1 MMMTSQ
7 NGQREQ
13 FKALLRKN
21 YTLKRRGLW
30 CCSLFEL
37 LVPAAFVALM
47 CLPKALVPDEKNHD
61 VLYRP
66 FSIGAG
72 WNALGQFANTPEI
85 DADGTAMSFSDT
97 SFSEG
102 ALKGSGWQFTF
113 SPNTADASNISRRAY
128 VNFLCA
134 DSRSENLDVKNV
146 SYSVPRMVNMGWN
159 KRALEEM
166 VNESATDLEKKALSD
181 AATLLLNNNTKEWR
195 EERCSDDCLQNN
207 TMCFDTK
214 WEPILTAFVKG
225 FETEDAMETHRYEKT
240 GQVLVEIVFS
250 SDNGSNAEDNNNS
263 NRFDISDDETR
274 YSIRLNRTHF
284 GGSKKLA
291 RATDRQYSTEW
302 ENESAQDYWKRFER
316 SVQLQHAIDQAIVD
330 IKDTINNKRF
340 SVQIDSSIKP
350 FPAVGYTYN
359 LGGIIAASFVG
370 FVVTIAFQSS
380 SVLIMKSIVVEKELK
395 LREGMK
401 MMGLTDFTYWSS
413 WLVTHWMS
421 SLITVTSMTLIG
433 IYPFE
438 YTNQGLQFLFYS
450 VWVLSNILFNF
461 MISIKNPKPRKSSG
475 MFGQNFKLLD
485 FSPKPTFGQWDELL

>member
-1 MMMTSQ
+1 MTANALARQHAMMMTSQ

-195 EERCSDDCLQNN
+195 EERCSDDCL
-207 TMCFDTK
+207 
-214 WEPILTAFVKG
+214 
-225 FETEDAMETHRYEKT
+225 
-240 GQVLVEIVFS
+240 
-250 SDNGSNAEDNNNS
+250 
-263 NRFDISDDETR
+263 
-274 YSIRLNRTHF
+274 
-284 GGSKKLA
+284 
-291 RATDRQYSTEW
+291 
-302 ENESAQDYWKRFER
+302 
-316 SVQLQHAIDQAIVD
+316 
-330 IKDTINNKRF
+330 
-340 SVQIDSSIKP
+340 
-350 FPAVGYTYN
+350 
-359 LGGIIAASFVG
+359 
-370 FVVTIAFQSS
+370 
-380 SVLIMKSIVVEKELK
+380 
-395 LREGMK
+395 
-401 MMGLTDFTYWSS
+401 
-413 WLVTHWMS
+413 
-421 SLITVTSMTLIG
+421 
-433 IYPFE
+433 
-438 YTNQGLQFLFYS
+438 
-450 VWVLSNILFNF
+450 
-461 MISIKNPKPRKSSG
+461 
-475 MFGQNFKLLD
+475 
-485 FSPKPTFGQWDELL
+485 

>member
-1 MMMTSQ
+1 MMTSQ

-146 SYSVPRMVNMGWN
+146 SYSVPVSYTH
-159 KRALEEM
+159 L
-166 VNESATDLEKKALSD
+166 TLPTKA
-181 AATLLLNNNTKEWR
+181 
-195 EERCSDDCLQNN
+195 
-207 TMCFDTK
+207 
-214 WEPILTAFVKG
+214 
-225 FETEDAMETHRYEKT
+225 
-240 GQVLVEIVFS
+240 
-250 SDNGSNAEDNNNS
+250 
-263 NRFDISDDETR
+263 
-274 YSIRLNRTHF
+274 
-284 GGSKKLA
+284 
-291 RATDRQYSTEW
+291 
-302 ENESAQDYWKRFER
+302 
-316 SVQLQHAIDQAIVD
+316 
-330 IKDTINNKRF
+330 
-340 SVQIDSSIKP
+340 
-350 FPAVGYTYN
+350 
-359 LGGIIAASFVG
+359 
-370 FVVTIAFQSS
+370 
-380 SVLIMKSIVVEKELK
+380 
-395 LREGMK
+395 
-401 MMGLTDFTYWSS
+401 
-413 WLVTHWMS
+413 
-421 SLITVTSMTLIG
+421 
-433 IYPFE
+433 
-438 YTNQGLQFLFYS
+438 
-450 VWVLSNILFNF
+450 
-461 MISIKNPKPRKSSG
+461 
-475 MFGQNFKLLD
+475 
-485 FSPKPTFGQWDELL
+485 

>member
-1 MMMTSQ
+1 M
-7 NGQREQ
+7 
-13 FKALLRKN
+13 
-21 YTLKRRGLW
+21 
-30 CCSLFEL
+30 
-37 LVPAAFVALM
+37 
-47 CLPKALVPDEKNHD
+47 
-61 VLYRP
+61 
-66 FSIGAG
+66 
-72 WNALGQFANTPEI
+72 
-85 DADGTAMSFSDT
+85 
-97 SFSEG
+97 
-102 ALKGSGWQFTF
+102 
-113 SPNTADASNISRRAY
+113 
-128 VNFLCA
+128 
-134 DSRSENLDVKNV
+134 
-146 SYSVPRMVNMGWN
+146 
-159 KRALEEM
+159 
-166 VNESATDLEKKALSD
+166 
-181 AATLLLNNNTKEWR
+181 LLNNNTKEWR

-207 TMCFDTK
+207 ATCFDTK

-240 GQVLVEIVFS
+240 GQCWWKLYS
-250 SDNGSNAEDNNNS
+250 LRDNGSNAEDNNNS

-284 GGSKKLA
+284 GDSERA
-291 RATDRQYSTEW
+291 RSRYRSTILNGW

-438 YTNQGLQFLFYS
+438 YTNQWFQFLFYS

-461 MISIKNPKPRKSSG
+461 MITTWFDRSLIATVVSLFIYNLSITTVHSNTNCPTGRFCR
-475 MFGQNFKLLD
+475 MVLD
-485 FSPKPTFGQWDELL
+485 VFTPSWIVKHVGSCAIAVGVN